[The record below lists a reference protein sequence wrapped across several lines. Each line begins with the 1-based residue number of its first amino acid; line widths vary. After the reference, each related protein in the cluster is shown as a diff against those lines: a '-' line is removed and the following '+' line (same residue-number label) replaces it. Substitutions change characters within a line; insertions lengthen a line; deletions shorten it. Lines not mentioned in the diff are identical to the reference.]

1 MRAVRVVQGSRRHPD
16 EWLERIQYFD
26 HAVPLA
32 AQVASATAPEYWP
45 YHPHF
50 VSPHYMSS
58 YVSGAVSP
66 RDLPQPSYAFQSRA
80 ASYTTLQEPQSA
92 VTPPE
97 RSWRRPSPT
106 RARMAS
112 APAESLVAVKGL
124 AQQLAAESLARKQ
137 AEEALAAVKAQMAA
151 MEATVKGSGAE
162 APALAPADAEA
173 AKAAEKAAKKAKVK
187 AQVDEVAAKAKARA
201 ADLIAAAGTSG
212 RPKTIVLTG
221 GPGVGKTTLINE
233 VAKRLGCPVVPEAAI
248 QAIDALNKLAGKEGQ
263 KAWRGG
269 NSPAFGDL
277 VGRVAMSQEAAAT
290 TTADPGPSGV
300 VLFDRTV
307 LDNFGYSLQK
317 GYPVPD
323 YLDAEA
329 AAAAV
334 ARIDYVLLLD
344 QVASKEDIEKRNR
357 ETGRMTDPVE
367 SVKMTAAL
375 EDVYTKLGCKTVRI
389 PRGTVDERVAELLR
403 VCDIALP

>member
-1 MRAVRVVQGSRRHPD
+1 MRAVRVVRSVADGWAESS
-16 EWLERIQYFD
+16 ERIQYVD

-32 AQVASATAPEYWP
+32 AQVASAKAPEYAATP
-45 YHPHF
+45 TYHPHF
-50 VSPHYMSS
+50 GSPHYVS

-66 RDLPQPSYAFQSRA
+66 RYLPQPSYAFQSRA
-80 ASYTTLQEPQSA
+80 ASYATLQQTHSA

-97 RSWRRPSPT
+97 RSWRRP
-106 RARMAS
+106 AS
-112 APAESLVAVKGL
+112 APAESSVAFKGL

-151 MEATVKGSGAE
+151 MEATAKGSGAE